1 VNILLRA
8 NKYEKKVPGVSKG
21 MKMKAV
27 IRYNV
32 KKNTKAHPTPLVL
45 LEINGSLDAQTLA
58 EKKTKR
64 EKKRI
69 RKHN

>member
-58 EKKTKR
+58 EKRQR
-64 EKKRI
+64 EKK
-69 RKHN
+69 KKNKKT